1 MIMSSQKAAF
11 ALVDWGTTNLRVWL
25 TDPAGKPVA
34 EETTADGMGALARDQ
49 FAPVLERVLD
59 GLGAAHDLP
68 VMICGMAGSRQGWRE
83 APYVLSPVN
92 LADLAA
98 QSVAFQSHQRLIRI
112 VPGIAR
118 KDVSRPDVMRG
129 EETQLLGLN
138 VVKNVSS
145 GLACLPGTHSK
156 WVKLANNAVVDFATV
171 MTGEL
176 YALLRQHS
184 ILRHSTGEDAKVSA
198 VDPVFLQ
205 YVQIGL
211 SKEGGLGRL
220 FSIRAAS
227 LVGNA
232 NAADSSAALS
242 GLLIGTEIRDA
253 SAILG
258 QPSGDIHIIGSG
270 SLGLLYQAAL
280 SIAGFTPSIQDGS
293 ALVRAGLLSAA
304 HHTQNTTIRAA
315 E

>member
-1 MIMSSQKAAF
+1 MPKAAF

-25 TDPAGKPVA
+25 TDHAGTILGTQ
-34 EETTADGMGALARDQ
+34 TTADGMGKLARDQ
-49 FAPVLERVLD
+49 FAPVLENVLNS
-59 GLGAAHDLP
+59 LGAAPDLP

-83 APYVLSPVN
+83 APYAATPVPLTN
-92 LADLAA
+92 FAA

-112 VPGIAR
+112 LPGVAR
-118 KDVSRPDVMRG
+118 KDTSRPDVMRG
-129 EETQLLGLN
+129 EETQLLGLS
-138 VVKNVSS
+138 VAKNIQT

-156 WVKLANNAVVDFATV
+156 WVTLQNAAVTDFV
-171 MTGEL
+171 SIMTGEL

-184 ILRHSTGEDAKVSA
+184 ILRHSTGSENKVSA
-198 VDPVFLQ
+198 TNPVFLEN
-205 YVQIGL
+205 VQIGL
-211 SKEGGLGRL
+211 SRHGGLGRL

-232 NAADSSAALS
+232 DMPTSSAALS

-253 SAILG
+253 SAILEATNG
-258 QPSGDIHIIGSG
+258 AIYIIGSG

-280 SIAGFTPSIQDGS
+280 SIAGFTPHIEDGS

-304 HHTQNTTIRAA
+304 HHFQNTSIRAA